1 MFYTGLKVTEFKVLK
16 GIGQPARNALA
27 AAGYCH
33 LEELVGVTEAELR
46 KLHGMGPKALRVL
59 REELAS
65 RGLGLAKSE
74 GDSAV

>member
-1 MFYTGLKVTEFKVLK
+1 MEFKDLK

-27 AAGYCH
+27 AAGYCQ
-33 LEELVGVTEAELR
+33 LEELVGVTEAELK

-65 RGLGLAKSE
+65 RGLGLAE
-74 GDSAV
+74 GEGESAV